1 MQSSR
6 GLYLSYF
13 IGQKKADINRQLYI
27 FSELFQV
34 YQHYLEEELKVRSY
48 LIVESRSSG
57 PLTDRPD
64 PFTLNDA
71 DLGALYVS
79 N

>member
-1 MQSSR
+1 MNS
-6 GLYLSYF
+6 
-13 IGQKKADINRQLYI
+13 YI

-34 YQHYLEEELKVRSY
+34 YQHYLEEELKVKSY
-48 LIVESRSSG
+48 LLVESRSSG
-57 PLTDRPD
+57 PLTDRRD

-71 DLGALYVS
+71 DLGTLSVT

>member
-1 MQSSR
+1 MNSH
-6 GLYLSYF
+6 
-13 IGQKKADINRQLYI
+13 I

-34 YQHYLEEELKVRSY
+34 YQHYLEEELKVKSY

-71 DLGALYVS
+71 DLGTLYVS

>member
-1 MQSSR
+1 M
-6 GLYLSYF
+6 
-13 IGQKKADINRQLYI
+13 
-27 FSELFQV
+27 
-34 YQHYLEEELKVRSY
+34 YQHYLEEELKVKSY

-71 DLGALYVS
+71 DLGTLYVS